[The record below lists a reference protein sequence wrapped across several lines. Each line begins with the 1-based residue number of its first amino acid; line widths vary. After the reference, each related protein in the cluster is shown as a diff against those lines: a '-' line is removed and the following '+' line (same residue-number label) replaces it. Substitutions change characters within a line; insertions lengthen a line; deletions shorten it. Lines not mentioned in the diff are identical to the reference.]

1 MEDLFQDRKSK
12 PLEQSPFHLSFRAE
26 PIDHLSKIVG
36 RYKAEYLDIPGLRIY
51 LDRRDYA
58 RKRVDRA
65 DIAIAC
71 GRIHVRGDR
80 VDEPSSPTERKA
92 FRVMSPD
99 RLFYRKP
106 VLGRSEERRVGKEGR
121 SRW

>member
-1 MEDLFQDRKSK
+1 MAYLFQTRKPK

-36 RYKAEYLDIPGLRIY
+36 RYKAEYLDIPCLRIY

-92 FRVMSPD
+92 FRVMAADP
-99 RLFYRKP
+99 LFYMNS
-106 VLGRSEERRVGKEGR
+106 V
-121 SRW
+121 